1 MLPGGNEAQQDGAAG
16 RWDGGSSLSGTSQA
30 LDKGM
35 HVAPA
40 PKPQTQS
47 FWDFVLTLAGQNHWE
62 LGG

>member
-1 MLPGGNEAQQDGAAG
+1 MKLSRMGLLGVGMVVLVY
-16 RWDGGSSLSGTSQA
+16 LSGTSQA